1 MYSLASL
8 GITVMRANT
17 RERIGNM
24 SRFFSLQHFIDLFP
38 RLCRGIPLTLC
49 IVLVS
54 FAVGSILS
62 VLLALAQLYRVPVAR
77 QFAIVYVSFMRGTP
91 ILIQLFICNLAL
103 PGLIW
108 SMTGVNVG
116 RIWPPIVFVIAA
128 YALNAAA
135 FLSETFRAAVSG
147 VDAGQQDAA
156 FAVGMTRIQSFRHV
170 IAPQALRIALP
181 GFANGLSNL
190 LKDTSLAY
198 SAAGILDLMGTATAS
213 AAATYRYLE
222 SYVGTAV
229 IFFVL
234 CLLLEYGT
242 YLLSNRLSRG
252 VAAAKRG

>member
-1 MYSLASL
+1 M
-8 GITVMRANT
+8 MRAMT
-17 RERIGNM
+17 RERVENM
-24 SRFFSLQHFIDLFP
+24 SRFFSWTHFIDLFP
-38 RLCRGIPLTLC
+38 RLCRGIPLTLY

-62 VLLALAQLYRVPVAR
+62 VLLAVVQLYRVPVAR
-77 QFAIVYVSFMRGTP
+77 QLAMIYVSFMRGTP
-91 ILIQLFICNLAL
+91 VLIQLFICNLAL

-108 SMTGVNVG
+108 SITGVNVG
-116 RIWPPIVFVIAA
+116 RIWPPVVFVIAA

-147 VDAGQQDAA
+147 VDSGQQDAA
-156 FAVGMTRIQSFRHV
+156 FAVGMTRVQSFGYV
-170 IAPQALRIALP
+170 VAPQALRIALP
-181 GFANGLSNL
+181 GFANGLSSL

-198 SAAGILDLMGTATAS
+198 SAAGILDLMGIAAAS

-242 YLLSNRLSRG
+242 YLLSNRLSKG
-252 VAAAKRG
+252 FAATKGN